1 MNYSNFIVK
10 VLKKPKQRFLKKNIL
25 LTELHVQFPS
35 TRNKNK
41 NNLNKMDLLIWG
53 SLGEDIIKYYK
64 INDYILVEGFIS
76 FHKKKVNNNQ
86 GIKISVSK
94 MFVQCGAII
103 RCEHIIIVVLFKQQ
117 RDCYIINKKIINNI
131 FSYIV

>member
-35 TRNKNK
+35 TRKKNK

-53 SLGEDIIKYYK
+53 NLGEDIIKYYK
-64 INDYILVEGFIS
+64 INDYILIEGFIS
-76 FHKKKVNNNQ
+76 LHKRKINNNQ
-86 GIKISVSK
+86 EIKVSVSK
-94 MFVQCGAII
+94 IYPLNKNNLQ
-103 RCEHIIIVVLFKQQ
+103 
-117 RDCYIINKKIINNI
+117 INVK
-131 FSYIV
+131 

>member
-35 TRNKNK
+35 TRKKNK

-53 SLGEDIIKYYK
+53 NLGEDIIKYYK
-64 INDYILVEGFIS
+64 INDYILIEGFIS
-76 FHKKKVNNNQ
+76 LHKRKINNNQ
-86 GIKISVSK
+86 EIKVSVSK
-94 MFVQCGAII
+94 IYPLNKNNLQ
-103 RCEHIIIVVLFKQQ
+103 
-117 RDCYIINKKIINNI
+117 INMK
-131 FSYIV
+131 

>member
-35 TRNKNK
+35 TRKKNK

-53 SLGEDIIKYYK
+53 NLGEDIIKYYK
-64 INDYILVEGFIS
+64 INDYILIEGFNYYRS
-76 FHKKKVNNNQ
+76 
-86 GIKISVSK
+86 ST
-94 MFVQCGAII
+94 
-103 RCEHIIIVVLFKQQ
+103 
-117 RDCYIINKKIINNI
+117 I
-131 FSYIV
+131 FG

>member
-35 TRNKNK
+35 TRKKNK

-53 SLGEDIIKYYK
+53 NLGEDIIKYYK

-76 FHKKKVNNNQ
+76 LHKRKINNNQ
-86 GIKISVSK
+86 EIKVSVSK
-94 MFVQCGAII
+94 IYPLNKNNLQ
-103 RCEHIIIVVLFKQQ
+103 
-117 RDCYIINKKIINNI
+117 INMK
-131 FSYIV
+131 

>member
-94 MFVQCGAII
+94 IYP
-103 RCEHIIIVVLFKQQ
+103 L
-117 RDCYIINKKIINNI
+117 NNNNLQI
-131 FSYIV
+131 SIK